1 MGFQKKIQEI
11 DILIGKFVNQSW
23 QNPDISLKRPKEA
36 MVNWNE
42 SFLLNKNPTPFNE
55 FGLSEPVLRT
65 STTLKSFFSN
75 LDMMNFNWFTTAK
88 ILFQKKWDAGF

>member
-36 MVNWNE
+36 MVYWNE
-42 SFLLNKNPTPFNE
+42 LFLLNKNQIPFNE

-65 STTLKSFFSN
+65 STTLNTNFFFEISHF
-75 LDMMNFNWFTTAK
+75 LLVVSGLLLESR
-88 ILFQKKWDAGF
+88 ISLL

>member
-1 MGFQKKIQEI
+1 MGFQIKIQEI

-36 MVNWNE
+36 MVDWNE
-42 SFLLNKNPTPFNE
+42 SFLLNKNPIPFNE

-65 STTLKSFFSN
+65 STTLNTNFFFEISHF
-75 LDMMNFNWFTTAK
+75 LLVVSGLLLESR
-88 ILFQKKWDAGF
+88 ISLL

>member
-36 MVNWNE
+36 MVYWNE
-42 SFLLNKNPTPFNE
+42 SFLLNKNPIPFNE

-65 STTLKSFFSN
+65 STTLNTNFFFKSAIFY
-75 LDMMNFNWFTTAK
+75 L
-88 ILFQKKWDAGF
+88 L